1 MPPADRKSG
10 KKLEQKEEK
19 RNWRIEQEIDIS
31 DHMLDALVETLEEK
45 GIMTT
50 EEWEHK
56 IKAKIE
62 HSAKRSQSFWEL
74 E

>member
-1 MPPADRKSG
+1 MS
-10 KKLEQKEEK
+10 KKKRDVKELG
-19 RNWRIEQEIDIS
+19 QEIDIL

-50 EEWEHK
+50 EEWEKK
-56 IKAKIE
+56 IKTKIE
-62 HSAKRSQSFWEL
+62 HTVKTQQSFREL

>member
-1 MPPADRKSG
+1 MS
-10 KKLEQKEEK
+10 KKKKDKVGELK
-19 RNWRIEQEIDIS
+19 QEIDIL

-50 EEWEHK
+50 EEWEQK

-62 HSAKRSQSFWEL
+62 HVAKTQQSYREV
-74 E
+74 ES

>member
-1 MPPADRKSG
+1 MS
-10 KKLEQKEEK
+10 KKKKDEIGELK
-19 RNWRIEQEIDIS
+19 QEIDIL

-56 IKAKIE
+56 IKTKIE
-62 HSAKRSQSFWEL
+62 HTASRSQSFREL
-74 E
+74 ES

>member
-1 MPPADRKSG
+1 MS
-10 KKLEQKEEK
+10 KKKKNEIVEVK
-19 RNWRIEQEIDIS
+19 QEIDIL

-50 EEWEHK
+50 EEWEK
-56 IKAKIE
+56 KVKDKIE
-62 HSAKRSQSFWEL
+62 HSAKTQQSFREI

>member
-1 MPPADRKSG
+1 MSKT
-10 KKLEQKEEK
+10 KKNEIQEVK
-19 RNWRIEQEIDIS
+19 QEIEIL

-45 GIMTT
+45 GVMTT
-50 EEWEHK
+50 EEWELK

-62 HSAKRSQSFWEL
+62 HSAKRTQSFREV

>member
-1 MPPADRKSG
+1 MSKKKS
-10 KKLEQKEEK
+10 KKDKVEELK
-19 RNWRIEQEIDIS
+19 QEIDIL

-45 GIMTT
+45 GVMTT
-50 EEWEHK
+50 EEWENK

-62 HSAKRSQSFWEL
+62 HSVKRSQSFREI

>member
-1 MPPADRKSG
+1 MS
-10 KKLEQKEEK
+10 KKKRDVKELG
-19 RNWRIEQEIDIS
+19 QEIDIL

-50 EEWEHK
+50 EEWENK
-56 IKAKIE
+56 IKSKIE
-62 HSAKRSQSFWEL
+62 HSAKRSQSFREL

>member
-1 MPPADRKSG
+1 
-10 KKLEQKEEK
+10 
-19 RNWRIEQEIDIS
+19 
-31 DHMLDALVETLEEK
+31 MLDALVETLEEK

-50 EEWEHK
+50 EEWEQK

-62 HSAKRSQSFWEL
+62 HTAKHSQSFRDL

>member
-1 MPPADRKSG
+1 MSRK
-10 KKLEQKEEK
+10 KKVEVAELK
-19 RNWRIEQEIDIS
+19 QEIDVL

-45 GIMTT
+45 GVMTT
-50 EEWEHK
+50 EEWEKK

-62 HSAKRSQSFWEL
+62 HTAKTQQSYRDL